1 MIGTSEAAALM
12 AVDIIVQHDVT
23 HAGPL
28 TTRRAPMPPTT
39 GRSTPTRSN
48 AAARSAARRISD
60 AGAAMQGV
68 SAAQADADPGVRL
81 RTFTFGP
88 ERADTDISEPMAR
101 AIFEAAPT
109 PEIWEIEAKMRAAV
123 GPRA

>member
-12 AVDIIVQHDVT
+12 AVDIIVQRDVT
-23 HAGPL
+23 HAHPL
-28 TTRRAPMPPTT
+28 TTRRAPTPPTT

-68 SAAQADADPGVRL
+68 SAAQADADQRL
-81 RTFTFGP
+81 DEVTTIAFL
-88 ERADTDISEPMAR
+88 
-101 AIFEAAPT
+101 AAKGT
-109 PEIWEIEAKMRAAV
+109 SL
-123 GPRA
+123 